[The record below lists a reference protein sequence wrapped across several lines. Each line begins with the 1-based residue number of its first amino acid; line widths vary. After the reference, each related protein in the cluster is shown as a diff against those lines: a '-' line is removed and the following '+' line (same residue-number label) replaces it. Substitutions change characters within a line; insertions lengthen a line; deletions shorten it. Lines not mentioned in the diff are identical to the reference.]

1 MTSRRRTPLS
11 AIVVTG
17 VLLAAGCTGATA
29 PVESAGRPDTPSPP
43 AALVRPPAAATVVA
57 AGQTPGEI
65 AAAVSRSLFA
75 SAPAAVVALATDPAA
90 VSAGAAE
97 AGRRGVP
104 MLLEDGPAGRPAALS
119 ETTSP
124 GSTAGPSAA
133 PDASAAPGAS
143 DAPAVPVGS
152 RAPAVPVGSGA
163 PDRSAAAGV
172 DPAVAELARLR
183 PATVLALGSG
193 VADRLGS
200 SGATVVTDAARL
212 PATGRPDPAAGT
224 AVLVDSAARAT
235 TAAATA
241 TGRAAGAEV
250 VPIAGTD
257 PRADRTA
264 IAALAQARPEHVV
277 AAGTAFGPATRLAA
291 RVATAATGVQLPGG
305 GQVMLPGRRLVAMYG
320 HPGTAA
326 LGVLGEQPLPQAIVR
341 ARRLAAPYRAL
352 SGPTPVVPAF
362 ELIATV
368 AQAKP
373 GIGGDY
379 SFEAPVSLLM
389 PWVVEAGKAGMYVV
403 LDLQPGRSNFLDQAK
418 LYESLLRLPY
428 VGLALDPEWR
438 LRPGQL
444 PLTEIGS
451 ARASEINSV
460 YGWLADLTD
469 RLRLPQKLFVIHQ
482 FRLSMIGADEPLE
495 HDRDSVQLLIHMDGQ
510 GSTHNKDE
518 TWAAVV
524 GAAPKGVPFGWK
536 NFYDEDTP
544 MLTPAQTMSRKPTPS
559 MISYQ

>member
-1 MTSRRRTPLS
+1 MTSRRRTTLY
-11 AIVVTG
+11 AVLLAG
-17 VLLAAGCTGATA
+17 ALLAAGCTGDTA
-29 PVESAGRPDTPSPP
+29 VAGAPGSPAVDPPSPP
-43 AALVRPPAAATVVA
+43 AALVRPPAAATAVA
-57 AGQTPGEI
+57 AGRTPGEI
-65 AAAVSRSLFA
+65 AAGVSRSLFA
-75 SAPAAVVALATDPAA
+75 SAPVAVVALAADPAA

-97 AGRRGVP
+97 AERRGVP
-104 MLLEDGPAGRPAALS
+104 MLLDDGPAAKPAAA
-119 ETTSP
+119 P
-124 GSTAGPSAA
+124 GNSAGPSAA
-133 PDASAAPGAS
+133 PDGSAAPGG
-143 DAPAVPVGS
+143 DP
-152 RAPAVPVGSGA
+152 
-163 PDRSAAAGV
+163 AAA
-172 DPAVAELARLR
+172 ELTRLR
-183 PATVLALGSG
+183 AGTVLALGAG

-200 SGATVVTDAARL
+200 SGATVVTDAEQL
-212 PATGRPDPAAGT
+212 PEVRQPDPVGGT
-224 AVLVDSAARAT
+224 AVLVDSAAKAT
-235 TAAATA
+235 AAAATA
-241 TGRAAGAEV
+241 TGRAAGAQV

-257 PRADRTA
+257 PRADRSA
-264 IAALAQARPEHVV
+264 IAALAQDKPTHVV
-277 AAGTAFGPATRLAA
+277 AAGTAFGPTTRLAA

-320 HPGTAA
+320 HPGAPA
-326 LGVLGEQPLPQAIVR
+326 LGVLGEQPLPQAIAR
-341 ARRLAAPYRAL
+341 AERLAAPYRAL
-352 SGPTPVVPAF
+352 SGSTPVVPTF

-368 AQAKP
+368 AQANP
-373 GIGGDY
+373 GVGGDY
-379 SFEAPVSLLM
+379 SFEAPISMLQ

-418 LYESLLRLPY
+418 LYEPLLRLPH

-460 YGWLADLTD
+460 YRWLADLTD

-510 GSTHNKDE
+510 GPTTSKDE

-544 MLTPAQTMSRKPTPS
+544 MLTPAQTMSRTPTPS